1 MRLPRFLLD
10 GHRHYHNSCVMG
22 GDYDDG
28 RYDVVEVALKSM
40 KKQMPPMDGYV
51 VAVVR
56 LVARNGVP

>member
-22 GDYDDG
+22 GDYDDV